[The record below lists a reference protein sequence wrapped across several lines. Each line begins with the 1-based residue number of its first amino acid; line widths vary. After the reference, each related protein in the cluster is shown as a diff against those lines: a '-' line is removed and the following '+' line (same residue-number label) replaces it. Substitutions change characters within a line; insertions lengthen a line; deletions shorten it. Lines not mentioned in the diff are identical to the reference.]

1 MKNGTQFF
9 EYLVNIDEMKKL
21 KDKLKQEGI

>member
-9 EYLVNIDEMKKL
+9 ENLVNIDEMKKL